1 MQHFNLPTFWRNKP
15 LIALLLSLCG
25 LLQGCGGYLPIA
37 KYNFAETYEPLA
49 LVQLKHKTLHKGES
63 VVVEIQFTIKNIP
76 EGTTSAELA
85 QKYSLLAAGFPNY
98 TSRKAIYTDS
108 IDLQKF
114 KALGNGVFQYQ
125 LQLQKPVKLTSM
137 VLLLYLENQLA
148 QTSSFFD
155 IPINLQ
161 AVPDNSFWFTNANT
175 NEIILNNV
183 AKTGQAV
190 TVNGT
195 STSGNTINVKYYPT
209 PFIAALPPF
218 MNDYV
223 PPRNPYSRIF
233 QVNSGTVFTPDS
245 SGLYYFYSDSA
256 ATGFALLVR
265 NFEYPKITR
274 TVELSDPLL
283 YITKRDEREKLAKSK
298 ELKPVLD
305 QFWLEVGGS
314 KENARRVIKNFYE
327 QVEYSNYLFT
337 GFKDG
342 WRTDRGLIYI
352 IFGKPDK
359 VTRYGN
365 REEWYYKGN
374 ANFEKVLFTF
384 VRRPTLFTVDNF
396 ELVRDPV
403 YQDLFYSIVDLWRR
417 GVIQR

>member
-1 MQHFNLPTFWRNKP
+1 MQHVNLPTFWRNSP
-15 LIALLLSLCG
+15 FLLL
-25 LLQGCGGYLPIA
+25 LLAITTVLSGCGAYLPIA
-37 KYNFAETYEPLA
+37 KYNFAEAYEPA
-49 LVQLKHKTLHKGES
+49 SLVRMEHKTIDNGNS
-63 VVVEIQFTIKNIP
+63 VTVDIRFTIKNLP
-76 EGTTSAELA
+76 EGTTPAELA
-85 QKYSLLAAGFPNY
+85 QKYYLFNAAFPNY
-98 TSRKAIYTDS
+98 TSRKAIYTDTIS
-108 IDLQKF
+108 LSKF
-114 KALGNGVFQYQ
+114 TALGVGKFAYQ
-125 LQLQKPVKLTSM
+125 FQLQKPAQLTSM
-137 VLLLYLENQLA
+137 VMLFLLENRLVE
-148 QTSSFFD
+148 TSYYFD
-155 IPINLQ
+155 VPINLT
-161 AVPDNSFWFTNANT
+161 ATPENAHWFTKVGSDKPLLTNIANT
-175 NEIILNNV
+175 GDTVLLNGPQTNI
-183 AKTGQAV
+183 AT
-190 TVNGT
+190 TV
-195 STSGNTINVKYYPT
+195 KFYPT
-209 PFIAALPPF
+209 PFLAALPPF
-218 MNDYV
+218 MSDYV
-223 PPRNPYSRIF
+223 PPRNPHSRVF
-233 QVNSGTVFTPDS
+233 QVNVNSPFTPDS
-245 SGLYYFYSDSA
+245 AGLYYFQPEGA

-265 NFEYPKITR
+265 DFDYPKITR
-274 TVELSDPLL
+274 TSELADPLL
-283 YITKRDEREKLAKSK
+283 YITKREEREKLAKTAQ
-298 ELKPVLD
+298 LKPVLD

-327 QVEYSNYLFT
+327 QVEFSNEVFT